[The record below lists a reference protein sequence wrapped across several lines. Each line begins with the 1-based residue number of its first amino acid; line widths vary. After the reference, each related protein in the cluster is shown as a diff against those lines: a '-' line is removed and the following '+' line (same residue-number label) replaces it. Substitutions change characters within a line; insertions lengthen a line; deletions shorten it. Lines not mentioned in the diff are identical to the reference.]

1 MPGNPLTCA
10 GAGLSMVPGAGRPQ
24 PQRMISALP
33 PTTTHAGYAPQILA
47 SILAVA
53 RGISQV
59 WQAHAATV
67 HAPTD
72 PRILSAP
79 ASFRLSDGPA
89 LLSQPAVAAAHSFP
103 AVEGP
108 FLSQAAVDIAQS
120 VPVPA
125 VEGPSVVQNHSARAA
140 GATGTLALQ
149 VPEHRR
155 PLARNR
161 IRAEVAEAD

>member
-79 ASFRLSDGPA
+79 ASFRLSDGPGLA
-89 LLSQPAVAAAHSFP
+89 FP
-103 AVEGP
+103 ACGRGGSFFP
-108 FLSQAAVDIAQS
+108 CS
-120 VPVPA
+120 
-125 VEGPSVVQNHSARAA
+125 
-140 GATGTLALQ
+140 
-149 VPEHRR
+149 
-155 PLARNR
+155 
-161 IRAEVAEAD
+161 